1 MDLLGL
7 KNVTKF
13 GPDTSKRCEKNK
25 RLAGPDFFVYGK
37 GFVSC
42 NYKNPLAAKGD
53 GSEIADRSISLLLSS
68 DVQNSSATPD
78 SLVPRFRQC
87 QDSALRCQSDIQ
99 ERRDG
104 RTSLS
109 IAAAPPPICRQPLD
123 VTDREYSEEA
133 SGSRQLE
140 ATGRAL

>member
-68 DVQNSSATPD
+68 DVQNSSATPT
-78 SLVPRFRQC
+78 RWC
-87 QDSALRCQSDIQ
+87 QGSANAKIALSAVSP
-99 ERRDG
+99 
-104 RTSLS
+104 TSKNDETG
-109 IAAAPPPICRQPLD
+109 AP
-123 VTDREYSEEA
+123 V
-133 SGSRQLE
+133 
-140 ATGRAL
+140 